1 MRSRDWSSAVCSPDL
16 VRRGPGAATR
26 HRRLDWPARDPVAA
40 FLPLSAVHRHA
51 GRPADLCRTARAGAA
66 LTQSHHPRTPM
77 STETADPRY
86 TDLARWPTR
95 SAVDEMIEGQ
105 LTAIAAL
112 QPGAQALA
120 DEADA
125 AAEPL
130 PGGGRPCITGRGSSG
145 RAEVQ

>member
-16 VRRGPGAATR
+16 VRRGAGAATR

-66 LTQSHHPRTPM
+66 LTQSHHTRTPL

-86 TDLARWPTR
+86 TDIEVG
-95 SAVDEMIEGQ
+95 SASCRERE
-105 LTAIAAL
+105 L
-112 QPGAQALA
+112 QNGAKH
-120 DEADA
+120 
-125 AAEPL
+125 
-130 PGGGRPCITGRGSSG
+130 GGAS
-145 RAEVQ
+145 E